1 MREIKFRI
9 WDGHTKSFFD
19 TPDTHYQPK
28 LKIDESGIMSFETKD
43 ELYEIQQFTGLLD
56 KNGKEIYDGDVIT
69 CVAYQREQTV
79 LGEYRPEKVQV
90 KYQDGYFYPFGYN
103 AGWRS
108 EVTDIEVIG
117 NIYEN
122 PELLK

>member
-56 KNGKEIYDGDVIT
+56 KNGKEIYEGDIVGGTLDDGTTGASPV
-69 CVAYQREQTV
+69 
-79 LGEYRPEKVQV
+79 
-90 KYQDGYFYPFGYN
+90 FWGYN
-103 AGWRS
+103 CYQPFSYLNCRGN
-108 EVTDIEVIG
+108 DLEVIG
-117 NIYEN
+117 NIYEH
-122 PELLK
+122 EFLLKNN